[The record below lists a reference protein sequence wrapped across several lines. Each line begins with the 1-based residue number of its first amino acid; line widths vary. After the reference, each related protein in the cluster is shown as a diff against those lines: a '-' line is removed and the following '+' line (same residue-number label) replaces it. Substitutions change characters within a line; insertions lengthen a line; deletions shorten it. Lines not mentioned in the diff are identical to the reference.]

1 MLAAKIGFYRA
12 VGRYASLRAGLVAF
26 WPMNELATSGNV
38 SATDATGRG
47 NTLTASGSPVYANGK
62 VGAARNFVSS
72 SSQYLW
78 ATSNSDLQ
86 FGNGDWTI
94 SLWAANSST
103 YTGSSN
109 IFQHVIGKDQ
119 SGGREFGLRTQINA
133 TGTLCGYTASVF
145 RTNGSELSVQFPGF
159 STKAAFTG
167 VWNHIAV
174 VHNSGTVTVYF
185 NYSQTATGSR
195 GAGNTFAT
203 TSTPFNI
210 GRRSYSGFLEYFDGQ
225 VDEIGKWNRALTA
238 SEIQAIYNSG
248 RGIDIYA
255 DTDPVSASMF
265 RRDEI
270 LRSMYSWSEL

>member
-26 WPMNELATSGNV
+26 WPLNEIATSGNV

-72 SSQYLW
+72 SAQYLS
-78 ATSNSDLQ
+78 ALSNTDLQ
-86 FGNGDWTI
+86 FGNGDWTL
-94 SLWAANSST
+94 SLWVANSST
-103 YTGSSN
+103 YAGSSA
-109 IFQHVIGKDQ
+109 IYQHVIGKDAA
-119 SGGREFGLRTQINA
+119 SGREFGLRAQISG
-133 TGTLCGYTASVF
+133 TGTTCGYTASVF
-145 RTNGSELSVQFPGF
+145 RTNGSELAIQFPGF
-159 STKAAFTG
+159 TSAAAFRG
-167 VWNHIAV
+167 VWNHLAV
-174 VHNSGTVTVYF
+174 VHNSGTVTAYF

-195 GAGNTFAT
+195 GATAFNA

-210 GRRSYSGFLEYFDGQ
+210 GRRSYSGFLENLDGQ

-238 SEIQAIYNSG
+238 SEIQTLYNSG
-248 RGIDIYA
+248 RGLDIYA
-255 DTDPVSASMF
+255 DTDPVIQSMY

-270 LRSMYSWSEL
+270 LQPIYSWSD